1 MRKKEYEPMTPEQQ
15 KLAADNCNL
24 IYAYIN
30 RENLDFEEWYGELA
44 FALCRAAQIYDP
56 SFGVTFATL
65 AWNCFMRRVKRV
77 RWLACRSKRNLM
89 QCVSLT
95 WRTEEGEEL
104 QIDLPDEEDP
114 YEEIDSQIA
123 VENWAHN
130 MLPYL
135 KKRDPELLGYVL
147 EGHNFAEVS
156 RKMGVSRQ
164 AIDYR
169 IHRIRRTA
177 IKHNLDPRTI

>member
-1 MRKKEYEPMTPEQQ
+1 MTPEQQ

-56 SFGVTFATL
+56 SFGVTFSTL

-95 WRTEEGEEL
+95 WRTEEGDEL

-114 YEEIDSQIA
+114 YEEIDSRVA
-123 VENWAHN
+123 AENWTHN
-130 MLPYL
+130 MLPHL
-135 KKRDPELLGYVL
+135 KKKDPELLGYVL
-147 EGHNFAEVS
+147 DGHTIAEIS
-156 RKMGVSRQ
+156 RKLGVPRQ

-169 IHRIRRTA
+169 VHRIRRAA
-177 IKHNLDPRTI
+177 IKNNLDPRAI

>member
-1 MRKKEYEPMTPEQQ
+1 MKKKEYPPLTPEQQ
-15 KLAADNCNL
+15 KLVADNCNL

-65 AWNCFMRRVKRV
+65 VWNCFMRRVKRV

-114 YEEIDSQIA
+114 YEEIESEIA
-123 VENWAHN
+123 AENWTHN
-130 MLPYL
+130 MLPHL
-135 KKRDPELLGYVL
+135 KKKDPELLGYVL
-147 EGHNFAEVS
+147 DGHTIAEVS
-156 RKMGVSRQ
+156 RKLGVSRQ

-169 IHRIRRTA
+169 VHRIRRAA
-177 IKHNLDPRTI
+177 IKNNLDPRVI

>member
-1 MRKKEYEPMTPEQQ
+1 MRKKEYLPMTPEQQ

-56 SFGVTFATL
+56 SFGVTFSTL

-95 WRTEEGEEL
+95 WRSEEGDEL
-104 QIDLPDEEDP
+104 QLDLPDEEDP
-114 YEEIDSQIA
+114 YEEIDSRVA
-123 VENWAHN
+123 AENWTHN
-130 MLPYL
+130 MLPHL
-135 KKRDPELLGYVL
+135 KKKDPELLGYVL
-147 EGHNFAEVS
+147 DGHTIAEVS
-156 RKMGVSRQ
+156 RKLGVSRQ

-169 IHRIRRTA
+169 VHRIRRAA
-177 IKHNLDPRTI
+177 IKNNLDPRTI

>member
-1 MRKKEYEPMTPEQQ
+1 MRKKEYLPMTPEQQ

-56 SFGVTFATL
+56 SFGVTFSTL

-95 WRTEEGEEL
+95 WRTEEGDEL

-114 YEEIDSQIA
+114 YEEIDSRVA
-123 VENWAHN
+123 AENWTHN
-130 MLPYL
+130 MRPHLR
-135 KKRDPELLGYVL
+135 KKDPELLGYVL
-147 EGHNFAEVS
+147 EGHTIAEVS
-156 RKMGVSRQ
+156 RKLGVSRQ

-169 IHRIRRTA
+169 VHRIRRAA
-177 IKHNLDPRTI
+177 IKNNLDPRTI